1 MNSNKFCIKAQY
13 INNRT
18 YKIIFV
24 NRFINRDVEID
35 FLEKKYKSQGSQFIV
50 LYGRRRVGKTEL
62 IKQFCKDKNS
72 IYLLADKRGT
82 LLNLETFAEKAADHF
97 GDVTPLVENFYDL
110 SKYLVRQIADEK
122 YIIVIDE
129 FSYLIERDD
138 TIPSVFQVIWD
149 EYLISK
155 DIMLILCGSSVSMMV
170 ECTLTQK
177 SPLYGRRTGQWM
189 LEPLKAYHV
198 PRFHEQIDVKK
209 SIEFYSILGGVPLYI
224 LEFEPEKSVFKNID
238 EHILAKGEF
247 LHEEVETLLKGELKE
262 YYLYIS
268 IFEAIAKGRTRLVE
282 ISDYSK
288 IQQKDLPKYVGT
300 LMKLELI
307 GKEYPVTEKIRS
319 KKTRYYIKDNFFRFY
334 FRYVH
339 PNRTEIESGNA
350 DKVLKSIEK
359 DFHMFVGAEFENIVK
374 DQFKSRGVGVK
385 LPFSFN
391 RIGRQWGKI
400 KGAPKGQNTYEI
412 DIVAVNDDTGDI
424 AFIECKWKNLSER
437 DALDIFKD
445 LKSKSGFVLWNNEV
459 QMKYCCLVA
468 KKVDGKDTLRKKGF
482 MVFDLDDF
490 DVG

>member
-1 MNSNKFCIKAQY
+1 M
-13 INNRT
+13 
-18 YKIIFV
+18 
-24 NRFINRDVEID
+24 NRFINRGIEID
-35 FLEKKYKSQGSQFIV
+35 FLEKKYRSQGSQFIV

-62 IKQFCKDKNS
+62 IKQFCKDKKS

-97 GDVTPLVENFYDL
+97 GDVTPRVENFYDL
-110 SKYLVRQIADEK
+110 SKYLLREIADEK

-138 TIPSVFQVIWD
+138 TIPSVFQVMWD
-149 EYLISK
+149 EYLSGK

-170 ECTLTQK
+170 EGTLTQK

-189 LEPLKAYHV
+189 LEPFKAYHI
-198 PRFHEQIDVKK
+198 PQFHEQIDVTKG
-209 SIEFYSILGGVPLYI
+209 IEFYSILGGVPLYI
-224 LEFEPEKSVFKNID
+224 LEFDPEMDAFKNID

-247 LHEEVETLLKGELKE
+247 LHEEVETLLKEELKE

-288 IQQKDLPKYVGT
+288 IPQKDLPKYVGT

-334 FRYVH
+334 FRYIH

-350 DKVLKSIEK
+350 DKVLKLIEK
-359 DFHMFVGAEFENIVK
+359 DFDMFVAAEFENIVK
-374 DQFKSRGVGVK
+374 DQFKSHDAGVK

-412 DIVAVNDDTGDI
+412 DIVALNDDTGDI
-424 AFIECKWKNLSER
+424 AFIECKWKSLSER
-437 DALDIFKD
+437 NALDILND
-445 LKSKSGFVLWNNEV
+445 LKSKSVFVLWNNEM
-459 QMKYCCLVA
+459 QKEYFGLVA
-468 KKVDGKDTLRKKGF
+468 KRIEGKDALRKKGF

-490 DVG
+490 DVGKDMSGH

>member
-1 MNSNKFCIKAQY
+1 M
-13 INNRT
+13 
-18 YKIIFV
+18 
-24 NRFINRDVEID
+24 NRFINRGIEID
-35 FLEKKYKSQGSQFIV
+35 FLEKKYRSQGSQFIV

-97 GDVTPLVENFYDL
+97 GDVTPRVENFYDL
-110 SKYLVRQIADEK
+110 SKYLVRQIGDEK

-138 TIPSVFQVIWD
+138 TIPSVFQVMWD
-149 EYLISK
+149 EYLSGK

-170 ECTLTQK
+170 DGTLTQK

-189 LEPLKAYHV
+189 LEPFKAYHI
-198 PRFHEQIDVKK
+198 PQFHEQIDVTKG
-209 SIEFYSILGGVPLYI
+209 IEFYSILGGVPLYI
-224 LEFEPEKSVFKNID
+224 LEFDPEMDAFKNID

-247 LHEEVETLLKGELKE
+247 LHEEVETLLKEELKE

-288 IQQKDLPKYVGT
+288 IPQKDLPKYVGT

-334 FRYVH
+334 FRYIH

-350 DKVLKSIEK
+350 DKVLKLIEK
-359 DFHMFVGAEFENIVK
+359 DFDMFVAAEFENIVK
-374 DQFKSRGVGVK
+374 DQFKSHDAGVK

-412 DIVAVNDDTGDI
+412 DIVALNDDTGDI
-424 AFIECKWKNLSER
+424 AFIECKWKSLSER
-437 DALDIFKD
+437 NALDILND
-445 LKSKSGFVLWNNEV
+445 LKSKSVFVLWNNEM
-459 QMKYCCLVA
+459 QKEYFGLVA
-468 KKVDGKDTLRKKGF
+468 KRIEGKDALRKKGF

-490 DVG
+490 DVGKDMSGH

>member
-1 MNSNKFCIKAQY
+1 M
-13 INNRT
+13 
-18 YKIIFV
+18 
-24 NRFINRDVEID
+24 NRFINRNAEID
-35 FLEKKYKSQGSQFIV
+35 FLEKKYKSQVSQFIV
-50 LYGRRRVGKTEL
+50 LYGRRRIGKTEL

-97 GDVTPLVENFYDL
+97 GDVTPRVKNFYDL
-110 SKYLVRQIADEK
+110 LKYLVRQIADEK

-129 FSYLIERDD
+129 FSDLIERDD

-149 EYLISK
+149 EYLSGK

-170 ECTLTQK
+170 EGTLTQK

-189 LEPLKAYHV
+189 LEPLKAYHISQ
-198 PRFHEQIDVKK
+198 FHEQINVRKG
-209 SIEFYSILGGVPLYI
+209 IEFYCILGGVPQYI
-224 LEFEPEKSVFKNID
+224 LEFDPGKSVFKNID

-288 IQQKDLPKYVGT
+288 IPQKDLPKYVGT

-334 FRYVH
+334 FRYIR
-339 PNRTEIESGNA
+339 PNSTEIESGNA
-350 DKVLKSIEK
+350 DKVLKLIEK
-359 DFHMFVGAEFENIVK
+359 DFDTFVGAEFENIVK
-374 DQFKSRGVGVK
+374 DQFKSRGAGIT

-391 RIGRQWGKI
+391 RIGRQWGRI
-400 KGAPKGQNTYEI
+400 KDAPKGQNTYEI
-412 DIVAVNDDTGDI
+412 NIVALNDDTGDI
-424 AFIECKWKNLSER
+424 AFIECKWKRLSER
-437 DALDIFKD
+437 NALDILND
-445 LKSKSGFVLWNNEV
+445 LKGKSGFVLWNNEM
-459 QMKYCCLVA
+459 QREYFCLVA
-468 KKVDGKDTLRKKGF
+468 KRIEGKDALREKGF

-490 DVG
+490 DMG

>member
-1 MNSNKFCIKAQY
+1 M
-13 INNRT
+13 
-18 YKIIFV
+18 
-24 NRFINRDVEID
+24 NRFINRGIEID
-35 FLEKKYKSQGSQFIV
+35 FLEKKYRSQGSQFIV

-97 GDVTPLVENFYDL
+97 GDVTPRVENFYDL
-110 SKYLVRQIADEK
+110 SKYLVRQIGDEK

-138 TIPSVFQVIWD
+138 TIPSVFQVMWD
-149 EYLISK
+149 EYLSGK

-170 ECTLTQK
+170 DGTLTQK

-189 LEPLKAYHV
+189 LEPFKAYHI
-198 PRFHEQIDVKK
+198 PQFHEQIDVTKG
-209 SIEFYSILGGVPLYI
+209 IEFYSILGGVPLYI
-224 LEFEPEKSVFKNID
+224 LEFDPEMDAFKNID

-247 LHEEVETLLKGELKE
+247 LHEEVETLLKEELKE

-288 IQQKDLPKYVGT
+288 IPQKDLPKYVGT

-334 FRYVH
+334 FRYIH

-350 DKVLKSIEK
+350 DKVLKLIEK
-359 DFHMFVGAEFENIVK
+359 DFDMFVAAEFENIVK
-374 DQFKSRGVGVK
+374 DQFKSHDAGVK

-412 DIVAVNDDTGDI
+412 DIVALNDDTGDI
-424 AFIECKWKNLSER
+424 AFIECKWKSLSER
-437 DALDIFKD
+437 NALDILND
-445 LKSKSGFVLWNNEV
+445 LKSKSGFVLWNNEM
-459 QMKYCCLVA
+459 QKEYFGLVA
-468 KKVDGKDTLRKKGF
+468 KRIEGKDALRKKGF

-490 DVG
+490 DVGKDMSGH

>member
-1 MNSNKFCIKAQY
+1 M
-13 INNRT
+13 
-18 YKIIFV
+18 
-24 NRFINRDVEID
+24 NRFINRGIEID

-97 GDVTPLVENFYDL
+97 GDVTPRVESFYDL
-110 SKYLVRQIADEK
+110 SKYLVRQIGDEK

-129 FSYLIERDD
+129 FSYLIERDE
-138 TIPSVFQVIWD
+138 TIPSVFQVMWD
-149 EYLISK
+149 EYLSGK

-170 ECTLTQK
+170 EGTLTQK

-189 LEPLKAYHV
+189 LEPFKAYHI
-198 PRFHEQIDVKK
+198 PQFHEQIDVTKG
-209 SIEFYSILGGVPLYI
+209 IEFYSILGGVPLYI
-224 LEFEPEKSVFKNID
+224 LEFDPEMDAFKNID

-247 LHEEVETLLKGELKE
+247 LHEEVETLLKEELKE

-288 IQQKDLPKYVGT
+288 IPQKDLPKYVGT

-334 FRYVH
+334 FRYIH

-350 DKVLKSIEK
+350 DKVLKLIEK
-359 DFHMFVGAEFENIVK
+359 DFDMFVAAEFENIVK
-374 DQFKSRGVGVK
+374 DQFKSHDAGVK

-400 KGAPKGQNTYEI
+400 KDAPKGQNTYEI
-412 DIVAVNDDTGDI
+412 DIVALNDDTGDI
-424 AFIECKWKNLSER
+424 AFIECKWKSLSER
-437 DALDIFKD
+437 NALDILND
-445 LKSKSGFVLWNNEV
+445 LKSKSGFVLWNNGMQKEHF
-459 QMKYCCLVA
+459 CLVA
-468 KKVDGKDTLRKKGF
+468 KRIEGKDALRKKGF

-490 DVG
+490 DVGKDMSGH

>member
-1 MNSNKFCIKAQY
+1 M
-13 INNRT
+13 
-18 YKIIFV
+18 
-24 NRFINRDVEID
+24 
-35 FLEKKYKSQGSQFIV
+35 
-50 LYGRRRVGKTEL
+50 
-62 IKQFCKDKNS
+62 
-72 IYLLADKRGT
+72 
-82 LLNLETFAEKAADHF
+82 LNLERFAEKAADHF
-97 GDVTPLVENFYDL
+97 GDVTPRVENFYDL
-110 SKYLVRQIADEK
+110 AKYLMRQIADEK

-138 TIPSVFQVIWD
+138 TIPSVFQVMWD
-149 EYLISK
+149 EYLKSNS
-155 DIMLILCGSSVSMMV
+155 IMLILCGSSVSMMV
-170 ECTLTQK
+170 EGTLTQK

-198 PRFHEQIDVKK
+198 PQFHEQINVTKG
-209 SIEFYSILGGVPLYI
+209 IEFYSILGGVPLYI
-224 LEFEPEKSVFKNID
+224 LEFDPEKSVLKNID

-247 LHEEVETLLKGELKE
+247 LHEEVETLLKEELKE

-268 IFEAIAKGRTRLVE
+268 VFEAIAKGRTRLVE

-339 PNRTEIESGNA
+339 PNWTEIESGNA
-350 DKVLKSIEK
+350 DKVLKLIEK
-359 DFHMFVGAEFENIVK
+359 DFNMFVGAEFENIVK
-374 DQFKSRGVGVK
+374 DQFKSLGVGVK

-400 KGAPKGQNTYEI
+400 KDAPKGQNTYEI
-412 DIVAVNDDTGDI
+412 DIVALNDDTGDI
-424 AFIECKWKNLSER
+424 AFIECKWKSLSER
-437 DALDIFKD
+437 DALDILND
-445 LKSKSGFVLWNNEV
+445 LKGKSGFVLWNNEM
-459 QMKYCCLVA
+459 QREYFCLVA
-468 KKVDGKDTLRKKGF
+468 KMIEGKDALREKGF
-482 MVFDLDDF
+482 VVFDLDDF

>member
-1 MNSNKFCIKAQY
+1 M
-13 INNRT
+13 
-18 YKIIFV
+18 
-24 NRFINRDVEID
+24 NRFINRNVEIN
-35 FLEKKYKSQGSQFIV
+35 FLKKKYNSQGSQFII

-72 IYLLADKRGT
+72 IYFLADKRGT

-97 GDVTPLVENFYDL
+97 NDVTPRVENFYDL
-110 SKYLVRQIADEK
+110 SKYLVRQIGDEK

-149 EYLISK
+149 EYLK
-155 DIMLILCGSSVSMMV
+155 GRDIMLILCGSSVSMMV
-170 ECTLTQK
+170 EGTLAQK

-198 PRFHEQIDVKK
+198 PQFHEQIDVTKG
-209 SIEFYSILGGVPLYI
+209 IEFYSILGGVPLYI
-224 LEFEPEKSVFKNID
+224 LEFDPEKSAIENID

-247 LHEEVETLLKGELKE
+247 LHEEVETLLKEELKE

-282 ISDYSK
+282 ISDHSK

-307 GKEYPVTEKIRS
+307 DKEYPVTEKIGS

-334 FRYVH
+334 FRYVY
-339 PNRTEIESGNA
+339 PNKTEIESGNA
-350 DKVLKSIEK
+350 KKLLKIIEN
-359 DFHMFVGAEFENIVK
+359 DLNIFVGGEFENIVK
-374 DQFKSRGVGVK
+374 DLFKSQYTGVK

-400 KGAPKGQNTYEI
+400 KGAPKGQNTYKI
-412 DIVAVNDDTGDI
+412 DIVALNDDTGDI

-437 DALDIFKD
+437 NALDILNGMKG
-445 LKSKSGFVLWNNEV
+445 KSGFVLWNNE
-459 QMKYCCLVA
+459 MRREYFCLVA
-468 KKVDGKDTLRKKGF
+468 KRIEGKDALRKKGF

-490 DVG
+490 YAGQDMPGH

>member
-1 MNSNKFCIKAQY
+1 M
-13 INNRT
+13 
-18 YKIIFV
+18 

-97 GDVTPLVENFYDL
+97 GDVTPRVENFYDL

-149 EYLISK
+149 EYLSGK

-170 ECTLTQK
+170 EGTLTQK

-189 LEPLKAYHV
+189 LEPLKAYHI
-198 PRFHEQIDVKK
+198 PQFHEQINVRKG
-209 SIEFYSILGGVPLYI
+209 IEFYCILGGVPLYI
-224 LEFEPEKSVFKNID
+224 LEFDPGKSVLKNID

-288 IQQKDLPKYVGT
+288 IPQKDLPKYVGT

-307 GKEYPVTEKIRS
+307 GKECPVTEKIRS

-334 FRYVH
+334 FRYMR
-339 PNRTEIESGNA
+339 PNSTEIESGNA
-350 DKVLKSIEK
+350 DNVLKLIEK
-359 DFHMFVGAEFENIVK
+359 DFDMFVGAEFENIVK
-374 DQFKSRGVGVK
+374 DQFKSQGVGVT

-400 KGAPKGQNTYEI
+400 KNAPKGQNTYEI
-412 DIVAVNDDTGDI
+412 DIVALNDDTGDI
-424 AFIECKWKNLSER
+424 AFIECKWKSLSER
-437 DALDIFKD
+437 NALDILND
-445 LKSKSGFVLWNNEV
+445 LKGKSGFVLWNNEM
-459 QMKYCCLVA
+459 QREYFCLVA
-468 KKVDGKDTLRKKGF
+468 KKIEGKDALREKGF

>member
-1 MNSNKFCIKAQY
+1 M
-13 INNRT
+13 
-18 YKIIFV
+18 
-24 NRFINRDVEID
+24 NRFINRKVEIN
-35 FLEKKYKSQGSQFIV
+35 FLEKKYNSHGSQFII

-72 IYLLADKRGT
+72 IYFLADKRGT

-97 GDVTPLVENFYDL
+97 GDLTPRVENFYDL
-110 SKYLVRQIADEK
+110 SKYLIRQRNDEK

-149 EYLISK
+149 EYLK
-155 DIMLILCGSSVSMMV
+155 DNNIMLILCGSSVSMMV
-170 ECTLTQK
+170 EGTLTQK

-198 PRFHEQIDVKK
+198 PQFYEDIDVTKG
-209 SIEFYSILGGVPLYI
+209 IEFYSILGGVPLYI
-224 LEFEPEKSVFKNID
+224 LEFDPEKSIFENIN

-247 LHEEVETLLKGELKE
+247 LHEEVETLLKEELRE

-268 IFEAIAKGRTRLVE
+268 IFEAIAKGRNRLVE

-288 IQQKDLPKYVGT
+288 IPQKDLPKYVTT

-307 GKEYPVTEKIRS
+307 DKEYPVTEKIPS

-339 PNRTEIESGNA
+339 PNRTEIESGNVN
-350 DKVLKSIEK
+350 KVLKLIYK
-359 DFHMFVGAEFENIVK
+359 DFDTFVGAEFENIVK
-374 DQFKSRGVGVK
+374 DQLKSQDVNVI

-412 DIVAVNDDTGDI
+412 DMVAINDDNGDI
-424 AFIECKWKNLSER
+424 AFIECKWKNLSEKNAR
-437 DALDIFKD
+437 KILND
-445 LKSKSGFVLWNNEV
+445 LVAKSVFVMWNNEV
-459 QMKYCCLVA
+459 RKEYFCLVA
-468 KKVDGKDTLRKKGF
+468 KRIEGKDILRDKGF
-482 MVFDLDDF
+482 IVFDLDDF
-490 DVG
+490 GVD

>member
-1 MNSNKFCIKAQY
+1 M
-13 INNRT
+13 
-18 YKIIFV
+18 

-35 FLEKKYKSQGSQFIV
+35 FLEKKYKSQGSQFII

-97 GDVTPLVENFYDL
+97 GDVTPRVENFYDL

-138 TIPSVFQVIWD
+138 TIPSVFQVMWD
-149 EYLISK
+149 EYLRGK

-170 ECTLTQK
+170 EGTLTQK

-198 PRFHEQIDVKK
+198 PQFHEQIDVTKG
-209 SIEFYSILGGVPLYI
+209 IEFYSILGGVPLYI
-224 LEFEPEKSVFKNID
+224 LDFEPEKSAIENID

-282 ISDYSK
+282 MSDYSK

-307 GKEYPVTEKIRS
+307 GKEYPVTEKIPG

-359 DFHMFVGAEFENIVK
+359 DFDMFVGAEFENIVK
-374 DQFKSRGVGVK
+374 DQFKSQGVGVK

-412 DIVAVNDDTGDI
+412 DVVALNDDTGDI
-424 AFIECKWKNLSER
+424 AFIECKWKSLSER
-437 DALDIFKD
+437 DALYILNG

-459 QMKYCCLVA
+459 QRKYFCLVA
-468 KKVDGKDTLRKKGF
+468 KKVDGKDALRKKGF

>member
-1 MNSNKFCIKAQY
+1 M
-13 INNRT
+13 
-18 YKIIFV
+18 
-24 NRFINRDVEID
+24 NRFINRGIEID
-35 FLEKKYKSQGSQFIV
+35 FLEKKYRSQGSQFIV

-97 GDVTPLVENFYDL
+97 GDVTPRVENFYDL
-110 SKYLVRQIADEK
+110 SKYLVRQIGDEK

-138 TIPSVFQVIWD
+138 TIPSVFQVMWD
-149 EYLISK
+149 EYLSGK

-170 ECTLTQK
+170 EGTLTQK

-189 LEPLKAYHV
+189 LEPFKAYHI
-198 PRFHEQIDVKK
+198 PQFHEQIDVTKG
-209 SIEFYSILGGVPLYI
+209 IEFYSILGGVPLYI
-224 LEFEPEKSVFKNID
+224 LEFDPEMDAFKNID

-247 LHEEVETLLKGELKE
+247 LHEEVETLLKEELKE

-288 IQQKDLPKYVGT
+288 IPQKDLPKYVGT

-334 FRYVH
+334 FRYIH

-350 DKVLKSIEK
+350 DKVLKLIEK
-359 DFHMFVGAEFENIVK
+359 DFDMFVAAEFENIVK
-374 DQFKSRGVGVK
+374 DQFKSHDAGVK

-412 DIVAVNDDTGDI
+412 DIVALNDDTGDI
-424 AFIECKWKNLSER
+424 AFIECKWKSLSER
-437 DALDIFKD
+437 NALDILND
-445 LKSKSGFVLWNNEV
+445 LKSKSVFVLWNNEM
-459 QMKYCCLVA
+459 QKEYFGLVA
-468 KKVDGKDTLRKKGF
+468 KRIEGKDALRKKGF

-490 DVG
+490 DVGKDMSGH